1 MYWIYDVILIKFMRK
16 IDVGKKA
23 LTCKGPYVA
32 NT

>member
-1 MYWIYDVILIKFMRK
+1 MYWIYVILIEFMRK